1 MGKDEISEEG
11 SKLIIQTNKESLIEK
26 TQEDLVMKDPCQHL
40 AFEVGKSGEVEFF
53 VKHTNQGN
61 ESEAAS
67 LLVAQIQYKVT
78 TGKTLDYVLLITVF
92 SNGFR

>member
-1 MGKDEISEEG
+1 
-11 SKLIIQTNKESLIEK
+11 
-26 TQEDLVMKDPCQHL
+26 MKDPCQHL
-40 AFEVGKSGEVEFF
+40 TFEVGKSGEVEFF

-78 TGKTLDYVLLITVF
+78 TGKALD
-92 SNGFR
+92 S